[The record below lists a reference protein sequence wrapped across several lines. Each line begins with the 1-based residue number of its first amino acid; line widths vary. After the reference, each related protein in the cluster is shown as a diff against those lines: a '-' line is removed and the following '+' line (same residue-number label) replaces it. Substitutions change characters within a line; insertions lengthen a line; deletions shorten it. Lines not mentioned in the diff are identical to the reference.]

1 MSNAQ
6 PMTDEPYLDSKVLA
20 SLRVFLE
27 LYPQLEKITGK
38 IAQYKLVIDANAAIS
53 DLLHKH
59 RNPHL
64 KQTAIEE
71 ATKSSAV
78 ELHAPIWLDTE
89 MVESAIPQVSKR
101 KKIPEPELLELWA
114 AYKEQIIWD
123 DTLSA
128 PEDGGDDRGDAK
140 DVPYVDL
147 QERIAAA
154 AILSQDT
161 DIDELGGNRATL
173 EFVLSV
179 RSYAR
184 AASYSV
190 GIRVGGTFITT
201 VSIALFIEIIKGLG
215 SLLSKLPDWLKI
227 TLIAVAVLAIVH
239 PDFRERLVRLMKKM
253 GGAVIDFWPE
263 VEKFIELASEKQLE
277 ADAALGETERL
288 ISS

>member
-1 MSNAQ
+1 MSEARLIS
-6 PMTDEPYLDSKVLA
+6 DDPYLDSKVLA

-27 LYPQLEKITGK
+27 LYPELEKLTGK
-38 IAQYKLVIDANAAIS
+38 IAQYKIVIDANAAIS

-59 RNPHL
+59 KNPHL

-71 ATKSSAV
+71 AAKSSAV

-101 KKIPEPELLELWA
+101 KKIPEPELLKLWA
-114 AYKEQIIWD
+114 AYKKQIIWD
-123 DTLSA
+123 HTLTA
-128 PEDGGDDRGDAK
+128 PEDNEFCKGDAK
-140 DVPYVDL
+140 DVPYVAL
-147 QERIAAA
+147 QQSIAAS

-161 DIDELGGNRATL
+161 DIDELGGKRATL

-201 VSIALFIEIIKGLG
+201 VSIALFIETLKGLG

-227 TLIAVAVLAIVH
+227 ALLILAVVVIVH
-239 PDFRERLVRLMKKM
+239 PEYRERLVRFFKNM
-253 GGAVIDFWPE
+253 GGQLADFWPE
-263 VEKFIELASEKQLE
+263 IEKLIELDSEKQLE

-288 ISS
+288 LSS

>member
-1 MSNAQ
+1 MSEARAI
-6 PMTDEPYLDSKVLA
+6 PDEAYLDSKVLA

-27 LYPQLEKITGK
+27 LYPELEKLTGK
-38 IAQYKLVIDANAAIS
+38 IAQYKIIIDANAAIS

-59 RNPHL
+59 RNPDL

-71 ATKSSAV
+71 AAKSSAV
-78 ELHAPIWLDTE
+78 ELHAPTWLDTE

-114 AYKEQIIWD
+114 TYKEQIIWD
-123 DTLSA
+123 DTFST
-128 PEDGGDDRGDAK
+128 PETPEHGKGDAK
-140 DVPYVDL
+140 DMPYVAL

-161 DIDELGGNRATL
+161 DIDELGGKRATL

-201 VSIALFIEIIKGLG
+201 VSITLFIETIKGLA

-227 TLIAVAVLAIVH
+227 TLIAVAVLAIIH
-239 PDFRERLVRLMKKM
+239 PDFRERLVGLMKKL

-263 VEKFIELASEKQLE
+263 IEKFIELASEKQME

-288 ISS
+288 LSS